1 MADVKRPA
9 GRRSMTVPVSA
20 LIVGLALVVAG
31 AGDAVIGSARTPAGE
46 AQLISFEPFA
56 EQGDMCLFPGA
67 APAAFAAAQGAAG
80 GAQENRPIY
89 LDRAAARVIKDP
101 WAAWSAIAVNPENN
115 MVVVTDENMHRIA
128 EFNRLDRTPAAVEA
142 TTPRRVIE
150 GVNTETEMLTGVY
163 IDPKTLDIYVTN
175 NDTVNFMPVFSREAQ
190 GNAKPDRL
198 LATPHRSWG
207 IAVDEL
213 RQELY
218 MTIQSPSAV
227 VVYKKTAAGTDA
239 PLRTLEGDATELNDP
254 RGIAVDAVNNLLV
267 ISTHGHKR
275 FYGGEAV
282 STLRGTWEQ
291 FIQRSG
297 FPEQVNLRQLPRR
310 YLPGLGQIGEPSINI
325 YALDAKGNT
334 APLRVIKGPR
344 TQLNWPGHVAVHEQR
359 GEIFV
364 ANDANNSILVFK
376 LTDNGNIAPAR
387 VISGPRSFVNAPT
400 GIALDRVNGELWV
413 ANMGNYAITVYPVA
427 ANGDAAPVRTIRGG
441 PTGKVGL
448 MIGNPGAVAYDSKR
462 QEILVPN

>member
-1 MADVKRPA
+1 MADLKRPA
-9 GRRSMTVPVSA
+9 ERRSMTVPVSA
-20 LIVGLALVVAG
+20 LVVGLALVVAA
-31 AGDAVIGSARTPAGE
+31 AGDAVIGAARTPTGE
-46 AQLISFEPFA
+46 ARLISFEPFA
-56 EQGDMCLFPGA
+56 EQGDMCLFPAA
-67 APAAFAAAQGAAG
+67 APAAFAAAQGAAT

-115 MVVVTDENMHRIA
+115 MVVVTDENLHRIA
-128 EFNRLDRTPAAVEA
+128 EFNRLDRTPANVEA
-142 TTPRRVIE
+142 TTPRRVIG

-163 IDPKTLDIYVTN
+163 IDPKTLDVYVTN

-207 IAVDEL
+207 IAVDEI

-227 VVYKKTAAGTDA
+227 VVYKKTAAGTDP
-239 PLRTLEGDATELNDP
+239 PLRTLEGDAAELNDP
-254 RGIAVDAVNNLLV
+254 RGIAVDAVNNFLV

-376 LTDNGNIAPAR
+376 LTDNGNVAPTR
-387 VISGPRSFVNAPT
+387 VISGPRSLVNAPT

-427 ANGDAAPVRTIRGG
+427 TNGDAPPVRTIRGG
-441 PTGKVGL
+441 PTGKIGL